1 MAALNYAT
9 AYAKALAQAYPYVLY
24 FGALYATPNNNR
36 YKVTGAKTI
45 EIPVITTT
53 GRVDSDRDTIGQA
66 ARNYNNSWEPKVLSN
81 QRKWSTLVHPADID
95 QTNQVASIANIT
107 QVYNEEQKFP
117 EMDAYCVSK
126 IYADWT
132 GQSKAADTTAL
143 TTDNVLSVFDALSL
157 QMDNARI
164 PEAGRILYV
173 TPEVNKLIKEAKEI
187 SRTVTIQG
195 GAASINRKVTGI
207 DDVTIQKVPA
217 ELMQTAFDFTTG
229 WAKASSAKQ
238 INMMLIHPSSVITPV
253 SYQFSQLDQPSAKTE
268 GKWLYFEE
276 SFEDVFILNKKADGI
291 QFNIAAAVSEEEQEE
306 SV

>member
-66 ARNYNNSWEPKVLSN
+66 SRNYNNSWETKTLTN

-291 QFNIAAAVSEEEQEE
+291 QFNVAGA
-306 SV
+306 

>member
-66 ARNYNNSWEPKVLSN
+66 SRNYNNSWETKTLTN

-117 EMDAYCVSK
+117 EMDTYCISK

-217 ELMQTAFDFTTG
+217 ELMQTAYDYTAG

-238 INMMLIHPSSVITPV
+238 INMALIHPLSVITPV

-291 QFNIAAAVSEEEQEE
+291 QFNVAGA
-306 SV
+306 